1 MNSLLLTVY
10 SLQMITSEAENG
22 FASISSVRSSS
33 ARLLLKRMQGLKLLT
48 V

>member
-22 FASISSVRSSS
+22 FASISAVRSSS
-33 ARLLLKRMQGLKLLT
+33 ARLLLKRMQGLKL
-48 V
+48 